1 LKKPKC
7 RNSNNQGNL
16 IQQANINLKIFIG
29 FAISL
34 LLQTAAFAQEKTKVQ
49 ILDGERITTI
59 MNDSVFIRSIVGHV
73 KIKSENTIMHCDSA
87 ALQPLNNILEAFGNV
102 HIIQADTLNIYSDY
116 LKYEG
121 NLDDLFLQG
130 NVSLEKDDLTLYTDQ
145 LHYNIANDLITYNQ
159 GAELKDSV
167 STLTSKKGYFNSKTQ
182 MAFFKDSVRLTGK
195 NYDLSSDT
203 LEFNTKTKTA
213 VFHGPTTIHSE
224 KKLIYCEK
232 GWYDTKNDIASFT
245 QNASLS
251 DPPTFLKAD
260 SIYFNKPGYFGQ
272 GFGNIEMHDTAQQII
287 LYGQRVDYWELTNR
301 IIAFE
306 NPVVVNISGG
316 DSLFIAADTII
327 SVEDSTGNY
336 RMSAYYD
343 VQIYRNDLQG
353 ICDSLYYNRADSV
366 LSLFHDPVLWS
377 DSNQFSADTIHL
389 FFANDKLN
397 KIKLVDHA
405 FLASVNDTL
414 VYNQINGRLIT
425 GFFEQDTLRHL
436 NVDGNAQSIY
446 YMQDDQ
452 KKYVGVNKI
461 QCASMVIRLEK
472 NQLSQIRFRGEPSGT
487 MYPIQKI
494 NTADFILEGFEWK
507 GGLRPESSQVLFDL

>member
-1 LKKPKC
+1 MKLKVVF
-7 RNSNNQGNL
+7 GL
-16 IQQANINLKIFIG
+16 IL
-29 FAISL
+29 SL
-34 LLQTAAFAQEKTKVQ
+34 WLHLNAVAQEKAKVQ
-49 ILDGERITTI
+49 VLDGERITTI

-87 ALQPLNNILEAFGNV
+87 ALQPLKNILEAFGNV
-102 HIIQADTLNIYSDY
+102 HIIQADTLHIYSDY

-121 NLDDLFLQG
+121 NKESIFLQG
-130 NVSLEKDDLTLYTDQ
+130 NVRLEKDDLTLLTDQ
-145 LHYNIANDLITYNQ
+145 LYYNTAKDLITYNN

-167 STLTSKKGYFNSKTQ
+167 STLTSKKGYFNAKTQ
-182 MAFFKDSVRLTGK
+182 MAFFKDSVRLKGV

-213 VFHGPTTIHSE
+213 VFHGPTTIHSDN
-224 KKLIYCEK
+224 KLIYCEK

-245 QNASLS
+245 QHASLS

-260 SIYFNKPGYFGQ
+260 SIYFDKPGNLGQ

-287 LYGQRVDYWELTNR
+287 LYGQRVDYWELENR
-301 IIAFE
+301 IVAFE

-353 ICDSLYYNRADSV
+353 ICDSLFYNRADSV
-366 LSLFHDPVLWS
+366 LSLFHNPLLWS
-377 DSNQFSADTIHL
+377 DSNQFSADTIRL
-389 FFANDKLN
+389 YFANDKLN

-405 FLASVNDTL
+405 FLASINDTL

-425 GFFEQDTLRHL
+425 GFFTQDTLRHL

-494 NTADFILEGFEWK
+494 NTADFILKGFEWK
-507 GGLRPESSQVLFDL
+507 GRLRPLSSKALFDD